1 MKNLFFIGIFLLL
14 SACSTN
20 LHDLIFGE
28 YIPKEII
35 NPECNITPDGIY
47 TVQVLDNGVL
57 ARTVKYFRRNGD
69 IDKNYFQ
76 KPDYD
81 QPMIY
86 ISVDKDNLKNKY
98 DEAYFGFD
106 ENSCLKS
113 DGTYSYS
120 TAIGSK
126 KTVQKFK
133 IIQPRY
139 IENPKYK
146 SEQNPNTTG
155 TQPEQL

>member
-81 QPMIY
+81 
-86 ISVDKDNLKNKY
+86 
-98 DEAYFGFD
+98 
-106 ENSCLKS
+106 
-113 DGTYSYS
+113 
-120 TAIGSK
+120 
-126 KTVQKFK
+126 
-133 IIQPRY
+133 
-139 IENPKYK
+139 
-146 SEQNPNTTG
+146 
-155 TQPEQL
+155 

>member
-57 ARTVKYFRRNGD
+57 GKPLEYYKPDYKT
-69 IDKNYFQ
+69 IDKEHFQ

-86 ISVDKDNLKNKY
+86 ISASKDYLKNKF
-98 DEAYFGFD
+98 DEAAFEFN

-113 DGTYSYS
+113 DGTYSYT
-120 TAIGSK
+120 TALGAK

-139 IENPKYK
+139 IENPKYT
-146 SEQNPNTTG
+146 E
-155 TQPEQL
+155 E

>member
-1 MKNLFFIGIFLLL
+1 MKNLVFLCLFLLL

-28 YIPKEII
+28 YTPKELI

-57 ARTVKYFRRNGD
+57 GKPLY
-69 IDKNYFQ
+69 YY
-76 KPDYD
+76 KPDYKTID
-81 QPMIY
+81 KTRFENPDNNTPMIY
-86 ISVDKDNLKNKY
+86 IHVEKELLKDKY
-98 DEAYFGFD
+98 DESAFGFNED
-106 ENSCLKS
+106 SCLKS
-113 DGTYSYS
+113 DGTYSYT
-120 TAIGSK
+120 TATGSK

-139 IENPKYK
+139 IPN
-146 SEQNPNTTG
+146 SEY
-155 TQPEQL
+155 PEE